1 MESLQEIG
9 RNMALIRTLLVDDS
23 REFLQAASQFLSVD
37 PQIEIVGKFLST
49 REALDNIYDL
59 NPDLVLMDLAMPHI
73 NGLEATQLIKE
84 HAQPPKVIILT
95 MHDNPEYRHASN
107 AVQAD
112 GFITKSNFGV
122 ELIPLIEEIFKEQ
135 MQPEGQDQPVIPSQV
150 RRSSKQTKKSP

>member
-23 REFLQAASQFLSVD
+23 REFLHAASQFLSVD
-37 PQIEIVGKFLST
+37 PHIEIIGEFLST
-49 REALDNIYDL
+49 REALEKINEL

-84 HAQPPKVIILT
+84 HEQPPRVIILT
-95 MHDNPEYRHASN
+95 MHDNPEYRHASQ

-112 GFITKSNFGV
+112 GFIAKSDFGV
-122 ELIPLIEEIFKEQ
+122 ELIPLIGEIFKEQ
-135 MQPEGQDQPVIPSQV
+135 VQTRSQDRPPIPSKG
-150 RRSSKQTKKSP
+150 RRSSKQTRNSP

>member
-59 NPDLVLMDLAMPHI
+59 NPDLVLMDLAMPQI

-95 MHDNPEYRHASN
+95 MHDNPEYRHASH

-112 GFITKSNFGV
+112 GFITKSNFGD
-122 ELIPLIEEIFKEQ
+122 ELIPLIGEIFKDQ
-135 MQPEGQDQPVIPSQV
+135 VQSEGQDHPKIPSKV
-150 RRSSKQTKKSP
+150 RRSSKQTRNSP